1 MKIHE
6 ITSEN
11 DIGYRGAL
19 SYRHLRIIGWI
30 CFALGEIGMFMSIA
44 MKINEALPAS
54 YPVFIYIFDFIY
66 GLAMPCFLL
75 ANFSII
81 LNAKDAYKKL
91 LIRFGALTA
100 AVFAVFFLFFGHYA
114 MGIGTAYLGG
124 RAETLEFVDMLLQ
137 SSGGYVAFNFFL
149 DLLLCTLFMFFLNYE
164 PKKVFVG
171 KKLIIF
177 RLFSILP
184 ILYEALSIILKV
196 LSSVGKIKLSIYL
209 CPFLTT
215 KPPVMFVV
223 FIVLAL
229 FLKRRERKFIKNGKT
244 KEDYA
249 EFLGTNANS
258 LRFSIFTA
266 VSFVIAA
273 IVDLILLIVISAV
286 VAGAGGY
293 DESQFVAVM
302 ATVTNWGFGESLML
316 LVLAPVV
323 MLFSYTRVPKNQKY
337 DIFVPIG
344 GALLLILVFLE
355 GTYRIIC
362 MLPEV
367 MTDILS
373 SLS

>member
-11 DIGYRGAL
+11 DIRYRGAL

-44 MKINEALPAS
+44 MKINEGLPAS
-54 YPVFIYIFDFIY
+54 YPAFIYIFNFFY

-75 ANFSII
+75 ANFAII

-100 AVFAVFFLFFGHYA
+100 AVFAAFFLFFGHYA

-171 KKLIIF
+171 KKLTIF

-184 ILYEALSIILKV
+184 ILYEALSVILKV
-196 LSSVGKIKLSIYL
+196 LSSVGRIKLSIYL

-223 FIVLAL
+223 FVVLAL
-229 FLKRRERKFIKNGKT
+229 FLKLREKKFIKNGKT

-249 EFLGTNANS
+249 GFLGTNANS

-266 VSFVIAA
+266 VTFVIAA
-273 IVDLILLIVISAV
+273 IVDLILLIVISALV
-286 VAGAGGY
+286 TSAGGY
-293 DESQFVAVM
+293 DETQFAGVM
-302 ATVTNWGFGESLML
+302 MTVSGWGFGESLML
-316 LVLAPVV
+316 LILAPVV
-323 MLFSYTRVPKNQKY
+323 MLFSYTRIPKKQKY
-337 DIFVPIG
+337 DIFVPVAG
-344 GALLLILVFLE
+344 TLLLVFIFIE

-362 MLPEV
+362 MLPET
-367 MTDILS
+367 MTDVLQS
-373 SLS
+373 VS